1 MSNTITI
8 TGRAVADATLK
19 FTPSGKAVAQ
29 FRIADDYG
37 SKDQS
42 GQWQKKGTTYL
53 TVDVWDHLAE
63 ECAEKVR
70 KGVLVSVTGQ
80 LQQRDFEHNGEKRSS
95 FEVRNVSQVAIPL
108 PRFKPKGEQPGD
120 GRYQRPS
127 QQQDDPWGSAPAGGA
142 FGGSDN
148 TDPPF

>member
-1 MSNTITI
+1 MSNTIQI

-53 TVDVWDHLAE
+53 TVEAWDHLAE

-80 LQQRDFEHNGEKRSS
+80 LQQREYEHNGEKRQAY
-95 FEVRNVSQVAIPL
+95 EIKNVSQIALPL
-108 PRFKPKGEQPGD
+108 PRFKPKGEPTGD
-120 GRYQRPS
+120 GRYQRPA
-127 QQQDDPWGSAPAGGA
+127 QQQDDPWGSAPASD
-142 FGGSDN
+142 FGGSN
-148 TDPPF
+148 DPAPF